1 MKVLIH
7 LTWLLLLLTGV
18 CSAQSI
24 AEQQD
29 ARVIENLVAAGSDI
43 SKPHNIDFFMF
54 LPSKAKAK
62 AAATEVV
69 QFGYTI
75 ASVDRTPGQSQ
86 WQVHATRVMAP
97 QLEAMTATTRTL
109 AAVAAKHG
117 GNYDGWGTGV
127 VE

>member
-1 MKVLIH
+1 MKTLIH
-7 LTWLLLLLTGV
+7 LTCLFLLFTGV

-62 AAATEVV
+62 AAAADIE
-69 QFGYTI
+69 QLGYTI
-75 ASVDRTPGQSQ
+75 ASVERPSGQPQ
-86 WQVHATRVMAP
+86 WQLHATRVMAP
-97 QLEAMTATTRTL
+97 QLESMTATTRTL
-109 AAVAAKHG
+109 EAVAAKYG
-117 GNYDGWGTGV
+117 GDYDGWGTGV

>member
-1 MKVLIH
+1 MKTLIH
-7 LTWLLLLLTGV
+7 LTLLFLLVTGV

-54 LPSKAKAK
+54 LPSKATAK
-62 AAATEVV
+62 AAAADIE
-69 QFGYTI
+69 QLGYTT
-75 ASVDRTPGQSQ
+75 ASVERPSGQPR
-86 WQVHATRVMAP
+86 WQLHATRVMAP
-97 QLEAMTATTRTL
+97 QLESMTATTRTL
-109 AAVAAKHG
+109 EALAAKYG
-117 GNYDGWGTGV
+117 GDYDGWGTGV